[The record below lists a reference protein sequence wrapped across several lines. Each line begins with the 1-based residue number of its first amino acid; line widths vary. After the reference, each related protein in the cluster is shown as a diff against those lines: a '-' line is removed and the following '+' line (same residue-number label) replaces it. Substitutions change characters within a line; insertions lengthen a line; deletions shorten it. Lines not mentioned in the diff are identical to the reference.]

1 MSETWLLYALCAL
14 AALLGSAFF
23 SGIETGIYCLNRVRL
38 HLRAQRQDRTAR
50 PLARLLDD
58 EQSSLSTALVGTNIC
73 NYALTAAVALFVG
86 RQLGLDNRS
95 AEIYTTV
102 VVTPVVFAFGEVVPK
117 NVFRVAADR
126 LMYPAAPLLLAARY
140 LLLPV
145 VWAMRRVTSVVTRTF
160 GAVEAGGD
168 ALFVARRRIATVLRE
183 GLLHVGSDPEQ
194 FGLVERVLA
203 LSSTPVHAAMVP
215 RNRVIAVHADAGPAE
230 LRDLA
235 RRTPHT
241 RLPVYETDPR
251 RIIGMVVVHEVLAGP
266 YPPTLRDAIEPV
278 LFIPPHDTVAA
289 TIVRMREERRTMAVV
304 VNRNGLLLGLVTLKD
319 LMEEI
324 VGELTEW

>member
-1 MSETWLLYALCAL
+1 MIETWLLYVLCGL

-23 SGIETGIYCLNRVRL
+23 SGAETGIYCVNRVRL
-38 HLRAQRQDRTAR
+38 HLRDERQDRSAR
-50 PLARLLDD
+50 PLVRLLAD
-58 EQSSLSTALVGTNIC
+58 EQSALSTALVGTNIC
-73 NYALTAAVALFVG
+73 NYALTAVVALFIG
-86 RQLGLDNRS
+86 RQLGLDDRS
-95 AEIYTTV
+95 VEIYTTV

-117 NVFRVAADR
+117 NAFRVAADR
-126 LMYPAAPLLLAARY
+126 LMYPAALALQATRY

-145 VWAMRRVTSVVTRTF
+145 VWLTRHVTSLVTRAF
-160 GAVEAGGD
+160 SVVEPGGD
-168 ALFVARRRIATVLRE
+168 SLFAARRRVATVLRE
-183 GLLHVGSDPEQ
+183 GLLHVGSDPEH

-215 RNRVIAVHADAGPAE
+215 RNRVVAVRAGAGPAE

-241 RLPVYETDPR
+241 RLPVYEHDVR
-251 RIIGMVVVHEVLAGP
+251 RITGAVVVHRVLVEPARS
-266 YPPTLRDAIEPV
+266 TIRDAIEPV
-278 LFIPPHDTVAA
+278 LSIAPHDTVAA
-289 TIVRMREERRTMAVV
+289 TIIRMREEKQTMAVV